1 MAPKISSVLG
11 FHEREQL
18 HKNLSI
24 LAYTGDVGQN
34 YLDLGDGYG
43 NQEGQQET
51 LPQQR
56 GRSRTNSDKKTTAT
70 SSRLASISTS
80 LHSARAAVT
89 TRAKKL
95 HVRET
100 TRQAISQLR
109 KTMTKGS
116 SSRTDRSQTKES
128 EVADHHQSNQ
138 SDSDHFDSDHVTAMG
153 NQAGVENVGYA
164 EYAEQPEAAG
174 WPSSSRRAPGS
185 EAPSRSQDSAT
196 SSTSVLRV
204 VPFSYTLKL
213 KLAVEVVDQNVA
225 DSMASPAKAT
235 LGCYPSAKHTAHSA
249 GTMRLQWCLGCSSQ
263 QRKPPANL
271 NLTVCSRDTYAPRA
285 AAGRQRMFMI
295 QHNPRQSSAA
305 ACVTVPMGPQAI
317 KPIPHMD
324 GKIRAASVIIPRAS
338 MRDSRRVKAE
348 PLGQVTPRK
357 RASSGGFSTEASS
370 SSEMTEPLVPKDRQ
384 LGYGS
389 TTPEVEPQDDGGDV
403 VVSDQVL
410 VSAIANLSTAVRRD
424 ISLIEYM
431 ESAALTD
438 SWRVLLST
446 TWR

>member
-18 HKNLSI
+18 HKNPSI

-95 HVRET
+95 HVRVT

-116 SSRTDRSQTKES
+116 SSRTDRSQTRES

-138 SDSDHFDSDHVTAMG
+138 SNSDHFDSDHVTAMG

-164 EYAEQPEAAG
+164 EYAEVSLENDMEFRHSTRGSTAARG
-174 WPSSSRRAPGS
+174 SRLAKLL
-185 EAPSRSQDSAT
+185 PSRPWIRGSKQKP
-196 SSTSVLRV
+196 R
-204 VPFSYTLKL
+204 FSDELY
-213 KLAVEVVDQNVA
+213 
-225 DSMASPAKAT
+225 
-235 LGCYPSAKHTAHSA
+235 
-249 GTMRLQWCLGCSSQ
+249 
-263 QRKPPANL
+263 
-271 NLTVCSRDTYAPRA
+271 
-285 AAGRQRMFMI
+285 
-295 QHNPRQSSAA
+295 
-305 ACVTVPMGPQAI
+305 
-317 KPIPHMD
+317 
-324 GKIRAASVIIPRAS
+324 
-338 MRDSRRVKAE
+338 
-348 PLGQVTPRK
+348 
-357 RASSGGFSTEASS
+357 
-370 SSEMTEPLVPKDRQ
+370 
-384 LGYGS
+384 
-389 TTPEVEPQDDGGDV
+389 
-403 VVSDQVL
+403 
-410 VSAIANLSTAVRRD
+410 
-424 ISLIEYM
+424 
-431 ESAALTD
+431 
-438 SWRVLLST
+438 
-446 TWR
+446 